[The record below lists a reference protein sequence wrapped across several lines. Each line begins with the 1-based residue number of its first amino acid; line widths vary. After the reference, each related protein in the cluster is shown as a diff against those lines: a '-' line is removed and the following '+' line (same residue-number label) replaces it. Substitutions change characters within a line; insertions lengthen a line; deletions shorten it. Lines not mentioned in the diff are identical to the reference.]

1 VNALRTLAGAIDTFN
16 DRIGSWI
23 AWLAVVMV
31 MVQFTVVL
39 LRYIFG
45 IGLIMLQE
53 SVVYLHGI
61 LFMLGAGYT
70 LLRGGHVRVDIFYQ
84 PASAR
89 SKAVI
94 DLAGALLFL
103 LPVCGLIAIYSF
115 PYIAN
120 AWAVHEGSKETS
132 GIQAV
137 YLLKSVILIFT
148 ALVGLQGVSM
158 ALHSI
163 LVICGMETPAAVQ
176 ADAAAEKR
184 L

>member
-1 VNALRTLAGAIDTFN
+1 VNALKTLADAIDTFN
-16 DRIGSWI
+16 DRIGSWV

-31 MVQFTVVL
+31 MVQFAVVV

-89 SKAVI
+89 SKAII

-103 LPVCGLIAIYSF
+103 LPVCALITIYSF

-120 AWAVHEGSKETS
+120 SWAVYEGSKETS

-137 YLLKSVILIFT
+137 FLLKSIILVFT

-158 ALHSI
+158 ALHSV
-163 LVICGMETPAAVQ
+163 LVICGVETPAAAPANAV
-176 ADAAAEKR
+176 AEKG